1 MRSAKIAMAALLGLC
16 ALAARAGPDYGD
28 DPRTPQLLATLKNEY
43 SFSAADLDT
52 VRGDLAQA
60 RLLPQLIRSEQ
71 TNKEKTATWEDYK
84 PIHVNPGNIA
94 NGLEFLR
101 DEKTW
106 LQRAHQQFGVPAEIV
121 AALIGVETKY
131 GTYTGK
137 FHVLDALSTLGYGH
151 PTRSAFFFDQLTQ
164 YFVLC
169 RDQGF
174 DATGLLGSYAGAMGM
189 AQFMPSNYRK
199 LALDYDDN
207 GRIDLW
213 SPPDAIGSVAN
224 YLVNYDALR
233 SWHRGQPVLAQLADG
248 GVPPA
253 ALPRNEKLPTLTV
266 GALRQAGLAIKG
278 GLTDD
283 MPAGLLELAHDSG
296 PPEYWVA
303 LPNFYAVMSYNP
315 RVYYAMAVAS
325 LAYELKRAE
334 STP

>member
-1 MRSAKIAMAALLGLC
+1 MRSLRIAAAALLGLW
-16 ALAARAGPDYGD
+16 AAAAAADYND
-28 DPRTPQLLATLKNEY
+28 DPRTTQLLATLKSQY
-43 SFSAADLDT
+43 SFSDADLDN
-52 VRGDLAQA
+52 VRGELAQA
-60 RLLPQLIRSEQ
+60 QLLPKLIHSEQ

-84 PIHVNPGNIA
+84 PIHVNPANIT

-101 DEKTW
+101 EQKPW
-106 LQRAHQQFGVPAEIV
+106 LERAHQQFGVPAEIV
-121 AALIGVETKY
+121 TALIGVETKY

-137 FHVLDALSTLGYGH
+137 FHVLDALATLGYNH
-151 PTRSAFFFDQLTQ
+151 PTRADFFFGELTQ
-164 YFVLC
+164 FFVLC

-233 SWHRGQPVLAQLADG
+233 SWHRGQPVLAQLAAG
-248 GVPPA
+248 TVPPA
-253 ALPRNEKLPTLTV
+253 SLPRNEKLPTLTV
-266 GALRQAGLAIKG
+266 GALRQAGLVIKG
-278 GLTDD
+278 GLDD
-283 MPAGLLELAHDSG
+283 SMAAGLLELPHDSG

-315 RVYYAMAVAS
+315 RVYYAMAVSS

>member
-1 MRSAKIAMAALLGLC
+1 MRPLRLALTAGLLGC
-16 ALAARAGPDYGD
+16 AAGAQADYSD
-28 DPRTPQLLATLKNEY
+28 DPKTPQLLATLKSEY
-43 SFSAADLDT
+43 SFSDAELDH
-52 VRGDLAQA
+52 VRGELAQA

-84 PIHVNPGNIA
+84 PIHVNPANIA

-101 DEKTW
+101 GQKSW
-106 LQRAHQQFGVPAEIV
+106 LERAHQQFGVPAEIIT
-121 AALIGVETKY
+121 ALIGVETKY

-137 FHVLDALSTLGYGH
+137 FHVLDALATLGFDH
-151 PTRSAFFFDQLTQ
+151 PTRADFFFGELTQ
-164 YFVLC
+164 FFVLC
-169 RDQGF
+169 RDDGF
-174 DATGLLGSYAGAMGM
+174 DAGGLLGSYAGAMGM

-199 LALDYDDN
+199 LALDYDNN

-233 SWHRGQPVLAQLADG
+233 SWHRGQPVLAQLADDTP
-248 GVPPA
+248 PPA
-253 ALPRNEKLPTLTV
+253 SLPRNEKLPTLTV

-278 GLTDD
+278 GLDD
-283 MPAGLLELAHDSG
+283 GLPAGLLELPHDSG

-315 RVYYAMAVAS
+315 RVYYAMAVTS